1 MKSPI
6 KNILMMLLLIA
17 AGVVLIVLS
26 GRMKDKLND
35 PDMLRLTAVISDI
48 RIEYDGDDTNHT
60 VYVDYELDGKSR
72 TAQLDSYSSGMRIGN
87 ELEILVDPGDPSSA
101 MTNSKTGY
109 RVMLGFGIV
118 SIVCG
123 VMTILPKRRGV

>member
-1 MKSPI
+1 MRKPV
-6 KNILMMLLLIA
+6 KNILMALLLLA
-17 AGVVLIVLS
+17 AGIALIVLS
-26 GRMKDKLND
+26 GKVKSKLND

-118 SIVCG
+118 SIVFS
-123 VMTILPKRRGV
+123 VLAVLPKRKSV